1 MQQVSS
7 QELYLRTTVREETFA
22 SALRPNRS
30 PFLFRGSRSYLVG
43 EVGRESID
51 SVYLNSVAAER
62 DRAAR
67 DLKSRQSFEMRQASW
82 SLEVARRG
90 GVELDATL
98 GVNRYLSTT
107 SRRS

>member
-7 QELYLRTTVREETFA
+7 QERYLRTIVREETFA

-30 PFLFRGSRSYLVG
+30 PFLFRGSPSCSAV
-43 EVGRESID
+43 EVGREPID
-51 SVYLNSVAAER
+51 FVYLNSFAAER
-62 DRAAR
+62 DRAVR

-82 SLEVARRG
+82 SPEVARRG
-90 GVELDATL
+90 GVDPDATL
-98 GVNRYLSTT
+98 GASRYLSTT